1 MGKID
6 KDYSSVKPLLKGKYD
21 NYYHQNRHRGYDL
34 SRNENHA
41 AIQIGSYNTLHQNTV
56 ETTMKHIDEH
66 PSPLHEPL

>member
-41 AIQIGSYNTLHQNTV
+41 AI
-56 ETTMKHIDEH
+56 
-66 PSPLHEPL
+66 